1 MESSDGRMAGTSGG
15 MEGGTAASGR
25 LPRQLI
31 FGVLVALA
39 VILALAGY
47 SLWKSRENF
56 QHGAE
61 NQAESM
67 ARLLDRYAYSAIHEA
82 DLVLQ
87 VSAEEYAHAVRTG
100 VLETSAFSGF
110 LENLHRRLPHILSLR
125 ATDASGL
132 IRYGEGVD
140 PAQPV
145 NIADRERFQVARDK
159 PGLAITA
166 PIVARMSHQWVLPIT
181 RRLEGPG
188 GRFDGVVYANIAV
201 EHFSDLFSSLKAGR
215 HAAILLFDANT
226 NILIRHPEPKGPGSA
241 LGLKIGSPQFKDLWR
256 QGVREGTYR
265 ARSTTDGIWRTY
277 SFRQV
282 GDYPLYIMVGLAE
295 LDYLAP
301 WVSEAM
307 VIAIF
312 VVLFGLLV
320 AWLAYSLAG
329 SLRAR
334 RTAFAE
340 LASSRDRLEASERR
354 YRSVVD
360 SIREVVFQ
368 TDIQGTWTFINPSW
382 AEITGFSVEESQGR
396 PVLDF
401 VHPDDRASFQAYFL
415 ALNGEGREHGR
426 QPIRFL
432 SKSGGHRWLEI
443 YARPILDAAGAVVGV
458 SGTLDDV
465 TERRRNEAKL
475 QLAASV
481 FTHAGEGI
489 MICAPD
495 GVIIDINESFTRMTG
510 YTRSEALGKNP
521 RLLRSGIHGAEFYDA
536 MWRQLAEQDFW
547 YGEIWNRRKN
557 GEVFA
562 TMQTISAVR
571 DGHGDIVQYVSLFSD
586 ITALKEHERQL
597 EYIAHYDALTT
608 LPNRVLLSDR
618 LHQAMVQTL
627 RRGERLAVAYLDLD
641 GFKTI
646 NDNHGHEAGDQ
657 LLVAV
662 ATRMQRSLREG
673 DTFARLGGDEFVAV
687 LLDLNTIESSLP
699 LLARLLEAAS
709 QPVHVGDLLL
719 QVSASVGVTFY
730 PQAEDVDADQLLRQ
744 ADQAMYQAKLA
755 GKNRY
760 HVFDLEEDRHVRG
773 HHESLD
779 RIQLALGRR
788 EFELYY
794 QPKVNLRSG
803 RIVGAEALVRWR
815 HPERG
820 ILAPS
825 VFLPVIEDH
834 PLAVDLGDWVID
846 TALSQIVA
854 WRQAGLDIPI
864 SVNISAR
871 QLQEPDFVESLRRHL
886 AAHPAAHPE
895 SLVLE
900 VLETSALE
908 DIAQVSSLMQSCL
921 EIGVSFALDDFGT
934 GYSSLTYLK
943 RLPAAQLKIDR
954 SFVHGML
961 EDPEDLA
968 ILEGV
973 LGLAAAFRRQAIAEG
988 VETVEHGVM
997 LLRLGCELAQ
1007 GYGIAPPMPASEFPG
1022 WVASWHTDPAW
1033 ADMPACNRDDLPLL
1047 FAGVEHR
1054 AWIASIHAYLGGE
1067 RQVPPA
1073 MNHHQC
1079 RFGKWLESQGRTTH
1093 GAHPQFS
1100 EIESLHQRVH
1110 EVAGELLDGHDPG
1123 ERREDLMRSLHGL
1136 RDDLLTRLKALHR

>member
-226 NILIRHPEPKGPGSA
+226 NILIRYPEPKGPGSA

-256 QGVREGTYR
+256 QGVHEGTYR

-301 WVSEAM
+301 WVSEAA

-340 LASSRDRLEASERR
+340 LANSRDSLEASERR

-368 TDIQGTWTFINPSW
+368 TDIQGAWAFINPSW
-382 AEITGFSVEESQGR
+382 AEITGFSVEESLGR
-396 PVLDF
+396 PVLDY
-401 VHPDDRASFQAYFL
+401 VHPDDRASFQAFFQ
-415 ALNGEGREHGR
+415 ALNRGGREHGR
-426 QPIRFL
+426 HPIRFL
-432 SKSGGHRWLEI
+432 SKPGGHRWLEI

-481 FTHAGEGI
+481 FTHAREGI
-489 MICAPD
+489 MICASD
-495 GVIIDINESFTRMTG
+495 GAIIDVNESFTRMTG
-510 YTRSEALGKNP
+510 YTRSEVLGQNP

-536 MWRQLAEQDFW
+536 MWRQLAGQDFW

-571 DGHGDIVQYVSLFSD
+571 DEHGDIVQYVSLFSD

-597 EYIAHYDALTT
+597 EYIAHYDALTS

-618 LHQAMVQTL
+618 LHQAMAQTL

-641 GFKTI
+641 GFKAI
-646 NDNHGHEAGDQ
+646 NDNHGHKAGDQ

-662 ATRMQRSLREG
+662 ANRMHRSLREG

-699 LLARLLEAAS
+699 LLSRLLSAAS
-709 QPVHVGDLLL
+709 QPVHLGELLL

-760 HVFDLEEDRHVRG
+760 HIFDVEQDRHVRG

-779 RIQLALGRR
+779 RIQLALARQ
-788 EFELYY
+788 EFELFY

-803 RIVGAEALVRWR
+803 LIVGAEALVRWR

-820 ILAPS
+820 ILAPD

-834 PLAVDLGDWVID
+834 PLAVDLGEWVIE
-846 TALSQIVA
+846 TALAQIAA
-854 WRQAGLDIPI
+854 WRDAGLDMQV
-864 SVNISAR
+864 SVNVSAR
-871 QLQEPDFVESLRRHL
+871 QLQQPDFVDSLRAHL
-886 AAHPAAHPE
+886 AAHSGARPQ

-908 DIAQVSSLMQSCL
+908 DIAQVSQLMQSCL
-921 EIGVSFALDDFGT
+921 DIGVSFALDDFGT

-961 EDPEDLA
+961 DDPEDLA

-973 LGLAAAFRRQAIAEG
+973 LGLAAAFRREAIAEG
-988 VETVEHGVM
+988 VETVDHGAM
-997 LLRLGCELAQ
+997 LLQLGCELAQ
-1007 GYGIAPPMPASEFPG
+1007 GYAISRPMPAAEFPG
-1022 WVASWHTDPAW
+1022 WAQAWRTEPAW
-1033 ADMPACNRDDLPLL
+1033 AGARHFSRDDLPLL
-1047 FAGVEHR
+1047 FASVEHQ
-1054 AWIASIHAYLGGE
+1054 AWISNIHAYLRGE
-1067 RQVPPA
+1067 REIPPA
-1073 MNHHQC
+1073 MNQHQC
-1079 RFGKWLESQGRTTH
+1079 RFGKWLDTDGLARYGDASAYR
-1093 GAHPQFS
+1093 
-1100 EIESLHQRVH
+1100 EIEALHQRVH
-1110 EVAGELLDGHDPG
+1110 EVAVEIVECHGRGEAQETLVKK
-1123 ERREDLMRSLHGL
+1123 LHAL
-1136 RDDLLTRLKALHR
+1136 RDDLLLELRSL